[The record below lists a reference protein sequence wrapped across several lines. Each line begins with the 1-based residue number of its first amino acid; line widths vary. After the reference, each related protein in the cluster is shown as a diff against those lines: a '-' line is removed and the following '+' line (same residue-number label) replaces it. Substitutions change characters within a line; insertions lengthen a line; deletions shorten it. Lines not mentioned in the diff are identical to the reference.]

1 MVVGALLVPTF
12 VSATAFFINFIAIYY
27 QAAKAIHFTSMVK
40 YLNLMNCIHL
50 IKNRWFNCVL
60 KLFQVGHSR
69 HLYIH
74 NIAMQFNWYF
84 IGPRSKWTIK
94 FSMPYQCGATTNTR
108 KEMVYGTI
116 GDHSIWRPLAVRL
129 HLYWSV
135 NKHFFLYFTNSK
147 LKSILFL
154 LAILYLPHFGRIRS
168 TTYMALCFWYF

>member
-1 MVVGALLVPTF
+1 MWDYKCPQHNTKDFCDVTGRGGRSV
-12 VSATAFFINFIAIYY
+12 IIY
-27 QAAKAIHFTSMVK
+27 T
-40 YLNLMNCIHL
+40 LNCIHL

-60 KLFQVGHSR
+60 KIFQVGHSR

-108 KEMVYGTI
+108 KEMVHGAI
-116 GDHSIWRPLAVRL
+116 GDHSIWRPLAVRF

-135 NKHFFLYFTNSK
+135 NNSFFFVFHKFKAKIIS
-147 LKSILFL
+147 
-154 LAILYLPHFGRIRS
+154 
-168 TTYMALCFWYF
+168 